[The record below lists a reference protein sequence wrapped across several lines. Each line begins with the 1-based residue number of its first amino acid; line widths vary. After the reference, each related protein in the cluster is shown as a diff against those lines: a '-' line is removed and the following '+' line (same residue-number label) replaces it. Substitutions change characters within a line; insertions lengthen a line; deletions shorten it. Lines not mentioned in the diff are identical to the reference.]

1 MSRRISVLLI
11 EDDEDDQILA
21 QALLSEID
29 EPEHVLTWARSFDEG
44 LRRLAEEHFDVCL
57 LDYALGERT
66 GMELLS
72 QALTASIEVPII
84 FLTGQAVRALDV
96 EATRLGA
103 ADYLV
108 KGKINSDQLERS
120 IRYAIEQ
127 GRSLSSLRQLNR
139 ELELTRNQ
147 AIRAN
152 HAKSGFLLTIGHGCR
167 DTLTSIL
174 ERVDTLQG
182 RLVGSDSVAEEELRE
197 IRAAGQ
203 RLLAQLADIVDAGVR
218 EVEAPA
224 LELRRI
230 DIPAFVSELSAAVL
244 PLVGHNGNTFESS
257 CPEDLGSLATD
268 STQLRRVLLN
278 LLGNTCKF
286 TRRGRIR
293 LEVSRRS
300 GIDSVEFA
308 ILPSGLWMSPEQIEL
323 TFTNFPRDDAGEA
336 PASSESESGIARCRR
351 VCALLG
357 GELLVETEGPRRPA
371 LRIRL
376 PIGDRHMR

>member
-1 MSRRISVLLI
+1 MPRRISVLLI
-11 EDDEDDQILA
+11 EDDEDDRILA
-21 QALLSEID
+21 QALLTGID

-44 LRRLAEEHFDVCL
+44 LRRLTEEHFDVCL

-72 QALTASIEVPII
+72 QALTAGVEVPII
-84 FLTGQAVRALDV
+84 FLTGQTARALDV

-108 KGKINSDQLERS
+108 KGKISSDQLERA

-127 GRSLSSLRQLNR
+127 GRSFSSLRQLNR
-139 ELELTRNQ
+139 ELEQTRDQ

-152 HAKSGFLLTIGHGCR
+152 HAKSGFLSTIGRACG
-167 DTLTSIL
+167 DGLAAIL
-174 ERVDTLQG
+174 ERADALQERLAG
-182 RLVGSDSVAEEELRE
+182 RDPAAEDDLRE

-203 RLLAQLADIVDAGVR
+203 RLRAQLADILDADVR
-218 EVEAPA
+218 EVEAPTP
-224 LELRRI
+224 EIRRI
-230 DIPAFVSELSAAVL
+230 DIPAFVSDLCAAVL
-244 PLVGHNGNTFESS
+244 PLIGHNDNTFESS
-257 CPEDLGSLATD
+257 CSEDLGSLATD
-268 STQLRRVLLN
+268 PTQLRRVLLN

-293 LEVSRRS
+293 LAVSRLPGLDR
-300 GIDSVEFA
+300 VEFS

-323 TFTNFPRDDAGEA
+323 TFTNFPQADAGES
-336 PASSESESGIARCRR
+336 PVSSERESGIARCRR

-376 PIGDRHMR
+376 PASGR